1 METAVHFGAGKIG
14 RGFIAEL
21 LHDTGYRV
29 VFVDVVDALVDL
41 INKDHEYYLF
51 QIENN
56 YKEKKIDNIEAL
68 SSIKEPEKVI
78 AEINQAKVV
87 TTSVMATN
95 LPKIAPVLA
104 KGLKSRVGQG
114 KEKVVVMACENAMHG
129 TDILVKAMIDSGEIT
144 QAELDEVGVYPNT
157 AVDRMVFDGEHNG
170 HKGIDIGVNYEL
182 AIEKDKLVNPDDE
195 PIKVAEYTSDLDR
208 HLQRKIYMINCGHAI
223 SAYIGY
229 ANGKDIVQDVLNDPE
244 LVKEVRAAVM
254 ESAAALEKE
263 YGFSHESLVDYCENM
278 FIKRFGNPK
287 THDEGARVGREPIR
301 KISYNDRIMGPA
313 NMCEKYGL
321 DNSAL
326 LKGVAYALHFYNKDD
341 AQAVELQNYIK
352 ENGVEAAVE
361 KYVGLKPSD
370 RMFKVIVDDYN
381 AIKVNR

>member
-1 METAVHFGAGKIG
+1 MRRMETAVHFGAGKIG

-21 LHDTGYRV
+21 LHDTGYRI
-29 VFVDVVDALVDL
+29 VFADVVDALVDL

-51 QIENN
+51 EIEND
-56 YKEKKIDNIEAL
+56 YKEKKIDNILAY
-68 SSIKEPEKVI
+68 SSITEAEKVI
-78 AEINQAKVV
+78 EEINQAKVI

-95 LPKIAPVLA
+95 LPKIAPLLA

-114 KEKVVVMACENAMHG
+114 KDKVVVMACENAMHG
-129 TDILVKAMIDSGEIT
+129 TDILVQAMIDSGEIT
-144 QAELDEVGVYPNT
+144 QAELDEVGIYPNT

-182 AIEKDKLVNPDDE
+182 AIEKDKLGDFE
-195 PIKVAEYTSDLDR
+195 PIKGAEYTSDLDR

-229 ANGKDIVQDVLNDPE
+229 ANGKDIVQDVLNDPG
-244 LVKEVRAAVM
+244 LVQEVRAAVM
-254 ESAAALEKE
+254 ESASALEKE

-278 FIKRFGNPK
+278 FIKRFGNPN

-326 LKGVAYALHFYNKDD
+326 LKGVAYALHFYNEND
-341 AQAVELQNYIK
+341 AQAIELQESIK
-352 ENGVEAAVE
+352 ENGLE
-361 KYVGLKPSD
+361 KQLKN
-370 RMFKVIVDDYN
+370 MLV
-381 AIKVNR
+381 

>member
-21 LHDTGYRV
+21 LHDTGYRI
-29 VFVDVVDALVDL
+29 VFADVVDALVNL
-41 INKDHEYYLF
+41 INEDHEYYLF
-51 QIENN
+51 EIEND
-56 YKEKKIDNIEAL
+56 YKEKKIDNILAY
-68 SSIKEPEKVI
+68 SSITEADQVI
-78 AEINQAKVV
+78 KEINQAKVI

-95 LPKIAPVLA
+95 LAKIAPLLA
-104 KGLKSRVGQG
+104 KGLKSRVSQG

-129 TDILVKAMIDSGEIT
+129 TDILVQAMLDSGEIT
-144 QAELDEVGVYPNT
+144 QAELDEVGIYPNT

-182 AIEKDKLVNPDDE
+182 AIEKDKLGDFE
-195 PIKVAEYTSDLDR
+195 PIKGAEYTSDLDR

-244 LVKEVRAAVM
+244 LVQEVRKAVM
-254 ESAAALEKE
+254 ESASALEKE

-278 FIKRFGNPK
+278 FIKRFGNPN

-326 LKGVAYALHFYNKDD
+326 LKGVAYALHFYNEND
-341 AQAVELQNYIK
+341 AQAIELQESIK
-352 ENGVEAAVE
+352 ENGLEKTIE
-361 KYVGLKPSD
+361 KYVGLKPED
-370 RMFKVIVDDYN
+370 RMFKVIVQEYN
-381 AIKVNR
+381 AIEMKR

>member
-56 YKEKKIDNIEAL
+56 YKEKKIDHIEAL

-78 AEINQAKVV
+78 AEINEAKVV

-95 LPKIAPVLA
+95 LPKIAPILA

-114 KEKVVVMACENAMHG
+114 KEKAVVMACENAMHG

-195 PIKVAEYTSDLDR
+195 PIKGAEYTSDLDR

-381 AIKVNR
+381 AITVNR

>member
-195 PIKVAEYTSDLDR
+195 PIKGAEYTSDLDR

-321 DNSAL
+321 DDFAL

>member
-21 LHDTGYRV
+21 LHDTGYRI
-29 VFVDVVDALVDL
+29 VFADVVDALVDL

-51 QIENN
+51 EIEND
-56 YKEKKIDNIEAL
+56 YKEKKIDNILAY
-68 SSIKEPEKVI
+68 SSITEAEKVI
-78 AEINQAKVV
+78 EEINQAKVI

-95 LPKIAPVLA
+95 LPKIAPLLA

-114 KEKVVVMACENAMHG
+114 KDKVVVMACENAMHG
-129 TDILVKAMIDSGEIT
+129 TDILVQAMIDSGEIT
-144 QAELDEVGVYPNT
+144 QAELDDVGIYPNT

-182 AIEKDKLVNPDDE
+182 AIEKDKLGDFE
-195 PIKVAEYTSDLDR
+195 PIKGAEYTSDLDR

-229 ANGKDIVQDVLNDPE
+229 ANGKDIVQDVLNDPD
-244 LVKEVRAAVM
+244 LVQEVRAAVM
-254 ESAAALEKE
+254 ESASALEKE

-278 FIKRFGNPK
+278 FIKRFGNPN

-326 LKGVAYALHFYNKDD
+326 LKGVAYALHFYNEND
-341 AQAVELQNYIK
+341 AQAIELQESIK
-352 ENGVEAAVE
+352 ENGLEKTIE
-361 KYVGLKPSD
+361 KYVGLKPED
-370 RMFKVIVDDYN
+370 RMFKVIVKEYK
-381 AIKVNR
+381 AIEMKR

>member
-195 PIKVAEYTSDLDR
+195 PIKGAEYTSDLDR
-208 HLQRKIYMINCGHAI
+208 HLQRKIYMINCGLAI

>member
-1 METAVHFGAGKIG
+1 MKTAVHFGAGKIG

-21 LHDTGYRV
+21 LHDSGYRI
-29 VFVDVVDALVDL
+29 VFADVVDALVDL

-51 QIENN
+51 EIENE
-56 YKEKKIDNIEAL
+56 YKEKKIDNIIAY
-68 SSIKEPEKVI
+68 STIKEPQIVI
-78 AEINQAKVV
+78 DEINEAEVI

-95 LPKIAPVLA
+95 LPKIAPLLA

-114 KEKVVVMACENAMHG
+114 KEKVTVMACENAMHG

-170 HKGIDIGVNYEL
+170 HAGIDIGVNYEL
-182 AIEKDKLVNPDDE
+182 AIEKDKLADPDKE
-195 PIKVAEYTSDLDR
+195 PIKGAEYTDDLDK
-208 HLQRKIYMINCGHAI
+208 HLQRKIYMINCGHAV

-229 ANGKDIVQDVLNDPE
+229 VNGLDIVQDVLNDPK
-244 LVKEVRAAVM
+244 LVEEVRATVM

-263 YGFSHESLVDYCENM
+263 YGFSMESLKDYCENM

-321 DNSAL
+321 DNAHL
-326 LKGVAYALHFYNKDD
+326 LKGVAYALHFYNEED
-341 AQAVELQNYIK
+341 AQAVELHNFIE
-352 ENGVEAAVE
+352 ENGVEAAVK
-361 KYVGLKPSD
+361 KYVGLEPEH
-370 RMFKVIVDDYN
+370 RMFKVIVEEYN
-381 AIKVNR
+381 AIQVNR

>member
-195 PIKVAEYTSDLDR
+195 PIKGAEYTSDLDR

-361 KYVGLKPSD
+361 KYVGLKPSY

>member
-195 PIKVAEYTSDLDR
+195 PIKGAEYTSDLDR

-321 DNSAL
+321 DDYAL

>member
-21 LHDTGYRV
+21 LHDTGYRI
-29 VFVDVVDALVDL
+29 VFADVVDALVDL

-51 QIENN
+51 EIEND
-56 YKEKKIDNIEAL
+56 YKEKKIDNILAY
-68 SSIKEPEKVI
+68 SSITEAEKVI
-78 AEINQAKVV
+78 EEINQAKVI

-95 LPKIAPVLA
+95 LPKIAPLLA

-114 KEKVVVMACENAMHG
+114 KDKVVVMACENAMHG
-129 TDILVKAMIDSGEIT
+129 TDILVQAMIDSGEIT
-144 QAELDEVGVYPNT
+144 QAELDEVGIYPNT
-157 AVDRMVFDGEHNG
+157 AVDRMVFDGEHND

-182 AIEKDKLVNPDDE
+182 AIEKDKLGDFE
-195 PIKVAEYTSDLDR
+195 PVKGAEYTSDLDR

-229 ANGKDIVQDVLNDPE
+229 ANGKDIVQDVLNDPD
-244 LVKEVRAAVM
+244 LVQEVRAAVM
-254 ESAAALEKE
+254 ESASALEKE

-278 FIKRFGNPK
+278 FIKRFGNPN

-326 LKGVAYALHFYNKDD
+326 LKGVAYALHFYNEND
-341 AQAVELQNYIK
+341 AQAIELQESIK
-352 ENGVEAAVE
+352 ENGLEKTIE
-361 KYVGLKPSD
+361 KYVGLKPED
-370 RMFKVIVDDYN
+370 RMFKVIVKEYN
-381 AIKVNR
+381 AIEMKR

>member
-195 PIKVAEYTSDLDR
+195 PIKGAEYTSDLDR

-370 RMFKVIVDDYN
+370 CMFKVIVDDYN

>member
-1 METAVHFGAGKIG
+1 MRFP
-14 RGFIAEL
+14 L
-21 LHDTGYRV
+21 
-29 VFVDVVDALVDL
+29 
-41 INKDHEYYLF
+41 
-51 QIENN
+51 
-56 YKEKKIDNIEAL
+56 
-68 SSIKEPEKVI
+68 
-78 AEINQAKVV
+78 
-87 TTSVMATN
+87 
-95 LPKIAPVLA
+95 
-104 KGLKSRVGQG
+104 
-114 KEKVVVMACENAMHG
+114 
-129 TDILVKAMIDSGEIT
+129 ILVM
-144 QAELDEVGVYPNT
+144 P
-157 AVDRMVFDGEHNG
+157 M
-170 HKGIDIGVNYEL
+170 
-182 AIEKDKLVNPDDE
+182 
-195 PIKVAEYTSDLDR
+195 
-208 HLQRKIYMINCGHAI
+208 
-223 SAYIGY
+223 
-229 ANGKDIVQDVLNDPE
+229 VQDVLNDPE

>member
-195 PIKVAEYTSDLDR
+195 PIKGAEYTSDLDR

-301 KISYNDRIMGPA
+301 KISYNRF
-313 NMCEKYGL
+313 L
-321 DNSAL
+321 
-326 LKGVAYALHFYNKDD
+326 YAF
-341 AQAVELQNYIK
+341 
-352 ENGVEAAVE
+352 
-361 KYVGLKPSD
+361 
-370 RMFKVIVDDYN
+370 
-381 AIKVNR
+381 

>member
-21 LHDTGYRV
+21 LHDTGYRI
-29 VFVDVVDALVDL
+29 VFADVVDALVDL
-41 INKDHEYYLF
+41 INEDHEYYLF
-51 QIENN
+51 EIENN
-56 YKEKKIDNIEAL
+56 YKEKKIDNIIAY
-68 SSIKEPEKVI
+68 SSISQPEKVI
-78 AEINQAKVV
+78 EEINNAKVI

-95 LPKIAPVLA
+95 LPKIAPLLA

-114 KEKVVVMACENAMHG
+114 KDKVTVMACENAMHG

-144 QAELDEVGVYPNT
+144 EAELNEVGVYPNT

-182 AIEKDKLVNPDDE
+182 AIEKDKLVDPE
-195 PIKVAEYTSDLDR
+195 PIKGAEYTSDLDR

-229 ANGKDIVQDVLNDPE
+229 VHGKDIVQDVLNDPE
-244 LVKEVRAAVM
+244 LVQEVRAAVM
-254 ESAAALEKE
+254 QSAAALEKE

-278 FIKRFGNPK
+278 FIKRFGNPN

-326 LKGVAYALHFYNKDD
+326 LKGVAYALHFFNENDE
-341 AQAVELQNYIK
+341 QAVELQNYIK
-352 ENGVEAAVE
+352 ENGVEAAIQ
-361 KYVGLKPSD
+361 KYVGLKPED
-370 RMFKVIVDDYN
+370 RMYKVILDDYN
-381 AIKVNR
+381 AIQVER

>member
-195 PIKVAEYTSDLDR
+195 TIKGAEYTSDLDR

>member
-1 METAVHFGAGKIG
+1 METAVHFGAVKIG

-195 PIKVAEYTSDLDR
+195 PIKGAEYTSDLDR

>member
-195 PIKVAEYTSDLDR
+195 PIKGAEYTSDLDR

-326 LKGVAYALHFYNKDD
+326 LKGFGYALHFYNKDD

>member
-21 LHDTGYRV
+21 LHDTGYRI
-29 VFVDVVDALVDL
+29 VFADVVDALVDL

-51 QIENN
+51 EIEND
-56 YKEKKIDNIEAL
+56 YKEKKIDNILAY
-68 SSIKEPEKVI
+68 SSITEAEKVI
-78 AEINQAKVV
+78 EEINQAKVI

-95 LPKIAPVLA
+95 LPKIAPLLA

-114 KEKVVVMACENAMHG
+114 KDKVVVMACENAMHG
-129 TDILVKAMIDSGEIT
+129 TDILVQAMIDSGEIT
-144 QAELDEVGVYPNT
+144 QAELDEVGIYPNT

-182 AIEKDKLVNPDDE
+182 AIEKDKLGDFE
-195 PIKVAEYTSDLDR
+195 PVKGAEYTSDLDR

-229 ANGKDIVQDVLNDPE
+229 ANGKDIVQDVLNDLD
-244 LVKEVRAAVM
+244 LVQEVRAAVM
-254 ESAAALEKE
+254 ESASALEKE

-278 FIKRFGNPK
+278 FIKRFGNPN

-326 LKGVAYALHFYNKDD
+326 LKGVAYALHFYNEND
-341 AQAVELQNYIK
+341 AQAIELQESIK
-352 ENGVEAAVE
+352 ENGLEKTIE
-361 KYVGLKPSD
+361 KYVGLKPED
-370 RMFKVIVDDYN
+370 RMFKVIVKEYN
-381 AIKVNR
+381 AIEMKR

>member
-195 PIKVAEYTSDLDR
+195 PIKGAEYTSDLDR

>member
-56 YKEKKIDNIEAL
+56 YKEKKIDHIEAL

-78 AEINQAKVV
+78 AEINHAKVV

-95 LPKIAPVLA
+95 LPKIAPILA

-114 KEKVVVMACENAMHG
+114 KEKAVVMACENAMHG

-195 PIKVAEYTSDLDR
+195 PIKGAEYTSDLDR

-381 AIKVNR
+381 AITVNR

>member
-56 YKEKKIDNIEAL
+56 YKEKKIDHIEAL

-78 AEINQAKVV
+78 AEINEAKVV

-95 LPKIAPVLA
+95 LPKIAPILA

-157 AVDRMVFDGEHNG
+157 AVDRMVFDGQHNG

-195 PIKVAEYTSDLDR
+195 PIKGAEYTSDLDR
-208 HLQRKIYMINCGHAI
+208 HLQRKIYMVNCGHAI

-301 KISYNDRIMGPA
+301 KIAYNDRIMGPA

-381 AIKVNR
+381 AITVNR

>member
-195 PIKVAEYTSDLDR
+195 PIKGAEYTSDLDR
-208 HLQRKIYMINCGHAI
+208 HLQRKIYMITCGHAI

-321 DNSAL
+321 DDSAL

>member
-41 INKDHEYYLF
+41 INKNHEYYLF

-195 PIKVAEYTSDLDR
+195 PIKGAEYTSDLDR

-229 ANGKDIVQDVLNDPE
+229 ANGKDIVQDVLNEPE